1 MKLFEVLI
9 TRLNNHKQ
17 ATELELLRGNFPDL
31 AAYKLMVGKLKAID
45 EIHSIFN
52 ETLKEGTY
60 EQE

>member
-9 TRLNNHKQ
+9 SRLNSHKQ
-17 ATELELLRGNFPDL
+17 GIEMELLRGNFSDL
-31 AAYKLMVGKLKAID
+31 AAYKLVVGKLRAIE
-45 EIHSIFN
+45 EIHNIFN